1 MYDIFLILCMHN
13 MVHNY
18 YPNITKYYSN
28 ILFYTIVTL
37 LIAKN
42 FFQKKLNNFKELYF
56 DVISFFL

>member
-1 MYDIFLILCMHN
+1 MHN